1 MTEGRDEPAARSE
14 GRAGAGAE
22 GNGSSTQDGRTAP
35 ADAAAEIRR
44 VGGDR
49 LYFRQLLAGR
59 DFARAD
65 PIARQMV
72 NFVYVIG
79 DRETGEA
86 VAVDPAYAPGEVV
99 DLVEEAGLRLVGVLA
114 THYHADH
121 VGGDLFGYT
130 IKGLAD
136 LLERVDVPVHVQQAE
151 TPWVM
156 RSAGLGQDALVEHDS
171 DDVVEVGAVTIR
183 LVHTPGHTPGSQCFL
198 VDGKLVAG
206 DTLFLNGCGRTDL
219 PGSDPAAMY
228 DTLVNRLARLP
239 DDTVVYPGHLYS
251 KEPSAT
257 LGETKLHNPVLA
269 PRSADE
275 WLRLF
280 GS

>member
-1 MTEGRDEPAARSE
+1 MTDRTEGPLARSE
-14 GRAGAGAE
+14 GRPGAPAE
-22 GNGSSTQDGRTAP
+22 GDWATRRDRSAVP
-35 ADAAAEIRR
+35 ADAPTGIRP
-44 VGGDR
+44 GDDR
-49 LYFRQLLAGR
+49 LYFRQLLSGR
-59 DFARAD
+59 DLARAD

-86 VAVDPAYAPGEVV
+86 VAVDPAYAPGEVA
-99 DLVEEAGLRLVGVLA
+99 EMIEADGLRLTGVLA

-121 VGGDLFGYT
+121 VGGDLFGYS

-136 LLERVDVPVHVQQAE
+136 LLERVDVPVHVQRAE
-151 TPWVM
+151 VPWVM
-156 RSAGLGQDALVEHDS
+156 SSTGLQRESLVEHDP

-198 VDGKLVAG
+198 VDGRLVAG

-228 DTLVNRLARLP
+228 DSLVNRLARLP

-257 LGETKLHNPVLA
+257 LSETKLHNPVLA